1 MNVLRFLE
9 HRFGERQCNSSR
21 TNRSA
26 RASPVR
32 ACRMANEM
40 MRIMLA
46 ANVIDAPVYSGWSPS
61 VSSVNK
67 KEKLV
72 SKRHQGLTI
81 TFSGVEK

>member
-1 MNVLRFLE
+1 MNALRFLE

-46 ANVIDAPVYSGWSPS
+46 ANVIVAPVYSGWSPS
-61 VSSVNK
+61 ESSVNK
-67 KEKLV
+67 K
-72 SKRHQGLTI
+72 KRNI
-81 TFSGVEK
+81 SF